1 METRLPSAEHD
12 WASRLTAHCLSLQS
26 RHERCIRRLPTV
38 ATAATAPI
46 RSPLPCLSLPPCLQP
61 TWAMNL
67 SGVMGIG
74 AALAAGAALALHR
87 SCRPLLPPPVAP
99 LAVGPSEAAL
109 WHTAAAGIAIELAS
123 NQHFPAWGVDL
134 PGKDYKVRQG
144 WGD

>member
-1 METRLPSAEHD
+1 
-12 WASRLTAHCLSLQS
+12 
-26 RHERCIRRLPTV
+26 
-38 ATAATAPI
+38 
-46 RSPLPCLSLPPCLQP
+46 
-61 TWAMNL
+61 MNL